1 MGFIWPGLEDLYTA
15 WGVYATGSECI
26 FGWQDRSNAQA
37 GIFYLGICEVS
48 IQGRIWRSGIRA
60 TIAVCIMI
68 CLGFLWLCQD
78 DMVIGYIYPAN
89 AKLTFNGIDMICS
102 VSENIL
108 NGLTTQ
114 SPIRD
119 TALARLQNNSMPW
132 WRPSL

>member
-1 MGFIWPGLEDLYTA
+1 MRSLNTRQDLEIRHSRNYRGLHYDM
-15 WGVYATGSECI
+15 
-26 FGWQDRSNAQA
+26 F
-37 GIFYLGICEVS
+37 GIFM
-48 IQGRIWRSGIRA
+48 
-60 TIAVCIMI
+60 AV
-68 CLGFLWLCQD
+68 CQD

-102 VSENIL
+102 ISENIL

-132 WRPSL
+132 WRLPL